1 MKRILKGIKRGAE
14 TFMKVSKEC
23 VKGISK
29 IFVDKETRAVAGMTI
44 VGIGAGL
51 AVLGGSLIVSAYIKL
66 PQ

>member
-1 MKRILKGIKRGAE
+1 MKRVLKGIKRGAE

-29 IFVDKETRAVAGMTI
+29 IFIDKETRAIAGIVI
-44 VGIGAGL
+44 VGLGVG
-51 AVLGGSLIVSAYIKL
+51 LGGSLIVSAYIKL

>member
-23 VKGISK
+23 VKGLSK
-29 IFVDKETRAVAGMTI
+29 IFVDKETRAIAGIVI
-44 VGIGAGL
+44 VGLGVG
-51 AVLGGSLIVSAYIKL
+51 LGGSLIVSAYIKL

>member
-14 TFMKVSKEC
+14 TFMNVSKEC

-29 IFVDKETRAVAGMTI
+29 IFVDKETRAVAGIMTVSI
-44 VGIGAGL
+44 GVG
-51 AVLGGSLIVSAYIKL
+51 LIISAYIKL

>member
-1 MKRILKGIKRGAE
+1 MKRVLKGIKRGAE

-29 IFVDKETRAVAGMTI
+29 IFIDKEIRAVAGIVI
-44 VGIGAGL
+44 VGLGVG
-51 AVLGGSLIVSAYIKL
+51 LGGALIVSAYIKL

>member
-1 MKRILKGIKRGAE
+1 MKRVLKGIKRGVE

-29 IFVDKETRAVAGMTI
+29 IFIDKETRAVAGIVI
-44 VGIGAGL
+44 VGLGVG
-51 AVLGGSLIVSAYIKL
+51 LGGALIVSAYIKL

>member
-14 TFMKVSKEC
+14 TFMNVSKEC

-29 IFVDKETRAVAGMTI
+29 IFVDKETRAVAGIII

-51 AVLGGSLIVSAYIKL
+51 GGALIVSAYIKL
-66 PQ
+66 P

>member
-1 MKRILKGIKRGAE
+1 MKRVLKGIKRGAE

-29 IFVDKETRAVAGMTI
+29 IFIDKETRAVAGIVI
-44 VGIGAGL
+44 VGLGVG
-51 AVLGGSLIVSAYIKL
+51 LGGALIVSAYIKL

>member
-29 IFVDKETRAVAGMTI
+29 IFIDKETRAVAGIVI
-44 VGIGAGL
+44 VGLGVG
-51 AVLGGSLIVSAYIKL
+51 LGGSLIVSAYIKL